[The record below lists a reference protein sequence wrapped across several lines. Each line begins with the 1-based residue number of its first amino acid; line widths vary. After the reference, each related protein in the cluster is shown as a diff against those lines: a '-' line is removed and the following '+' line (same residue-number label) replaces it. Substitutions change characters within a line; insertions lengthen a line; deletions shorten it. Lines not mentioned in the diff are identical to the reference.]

1 VFFIWWT
8 LFIFLERWIGWC
20 ILSSTLGYSLN
31 MVIWNLLSALNCSFC
46 FRLNHVFQKN
56 VLVFLSLGTWKSLFL
71 QRLALFDWM
80 NCQHISNSALFKRRW
95 FFHGFNSEGIKCYED
110 SLKMILVLL
119 FIWLWIC
126 IQLLRFKCV

>member
-1 VFFIWWT
+1 MNPVHISRTVNRMMYSVLDSW
-8 LFIFLERWIGWC
+8 LQLE
-20 ILSSTLGYSLN
+20 

-46 FRLNHVFQKN
+46 FRWNHVFQKN

-80 NCQHISNSALFKRRW
+80 NCQHISNSALSKRRW

-119 FIWLWIC
+119 FIWSSIC
-126 IQLLRFKCV
+126 IQLLGFKCV